1 MGETPEENKSPIIQA
16 IRKKV
21 VILNLT
27 AAIVI
32 LSLLLILLRH
42 ALLPVIP
49 FVKFI
54 TADSSVSII
63 IGIAVF
69 LSIIGMYVFARF
81 SREAIRIMTDYH
93 NRLERMLNITRDL
106 REEVYGDVLLEKI
119 MDHALDITR
128 SEAGSLLLINDHN
141 QLEFKIARGE
151 KAAQLAGTTVASG
164 KGITGWVAREGIAVR
179 CNNVKEDERF
189 NPEIDATTGFETQ
202 SMLCVPLRTKDGVIG
217 VLELLNKTGG
227 FPYRQRD
234 EEIISYLAAQA
245 AISILKTKFAEDQKN
260 YEIHLTDILLETIDF
275 QQPEK
280 RGHARRVARYSNI
293 IAKAIDLS
301 EQRKKKLYV
310 ASLLHDVGFL
320 KINIDEAYDKE
331 VYMQHPVI
339 GYEMIKPITFYAEIA
354 PIILYHHLRFDGY
367 GYPHAEIKGEE
378 IPLEARIIAIAEAF
392 DVMTSPL
399 SYKVPMSYEAAIE
412 ELRQKSGSLFD
423 PRLVE
428 AFEASISPERNP

>member
-1 MGETPEENKSPIIQA
+1 MGETPEDNKSQVVQE

-21 VILNLT
+21 LILNLI
-27 AAIVI
+27 AAVVI
-32 LSLLLILLRH
+32 IALFFILAEYTLR
-42 ALLPVIP
+42 PFIP
-49 FVKFI
+49 FTKLI
-54 TADSSVSII
+54 PDDSPRII
-63 IGIAVF
+63 IGIVII
-69 LSIIGMYVFARF
+69 LSMIGTSLF
-81 SREAIRIMTDYH
+81 SRLSREIIRILNDYH
-93 NRLERMLNITRDL
+93 IRLERMLNITRDL

-119 MDHALDITR
+119 MDHALDVTR
-128 SEAGSLLLINDHN
+128 SEAGSLLLINERA
-141 QLEFKIARGE
+141 QLEFKIVRGE
-151 KAAQLAGTTVASG
+151 KAAQLTGAAVASG
-164 KGITGWVAREGIAVR
+164 KGITGWVAEKGEAVR
-179 CNNVKEDERF
+179 CNNVNQDERF
-189 NPEIDATTGFETQ
+189 RPEFDAMTGYETL
-202 SMLCVPLRTKDGVIG
+202 SMLAVPLKTKDGVIG
-217 VLELLNKTGG
+217 VLQLLNKAGG

-245 AISILKTKFAEDQKN
+245 AISILKAKFAEDQKN

-280 RGHARRVARYSNI
+280 RGHARRVARYSNV
-293 IAKAIDLS
+293 IAKAIDLP
-301 EQRKKKLYV
+301 EQRRKKLYM

-320 KINIDEAYDKE
+320 KINLDEAYDKE
-331 VYMQHPVI
+331 VYMRHPII

-367 GYPHAEIKGEE
+367 GYPNAEIKGED

-399 SYKVPMSYEAAIE
+399 SYKVPMSYEAAME

-428 AFEASISPERNP
+428 AFAATVFPGHIK